1 MSHDQANKGAH
12 DPTSSDET
20 VPMTPVIAVTGVR
33 FEARIA
39 AGPGVT
45 VLCGSDPLYLRASLK
60 AALQRGASG
69 VISFGTAGGLAPDL
83 ATGDFVVASAIVKDQ
98 SRLFTDPVWSEHLL
112 RKLSRARQAEI
123 ASVDDPVAH
132 AADKRTLRGR
142 TGASA
147 VDMESFIAAGV
158 ATEHAVPFVACRVIL
173 DTADRTLPASALA
186 GFRRDGA
193 LDIAAVLLA
202 LLRRP
207 NELPDLIR
215 VGGEARTARAA
226 LAMAR
231 RQLGARFGCPD
242 AAS

>member
-1 MSHDQANKGAH
+1 M
-12 DPTSSDET
+12 TS
-20 VPMTPVIAVTGVR
+20 VIAVTGVR

-39 AGPGVT
+39 AGPDVA

-60 AALQRGASG
+60 AALRPGASG

-83 ATGDFVVASAIVKDQ
+83 KTGDIVVASAIVKDQ
-98 SRLFTDPVWSEHLL
+98 ARLFTDPVWSEILL
-112 RKLSRARQAEI
+112 RKVRARHAEI

-147 VDMESFIAAGV
+147 VDMESFIAASV
-158 ATEHAVPFVACRVIL
+158 ALEQAVPFVACRVII
-173 DTADRTLPASALA
+173 DPADRTLPASALA
-186 GFRRDGA
+186 GFRRDGT

-207 NELPDLIR
+207 GELPDLMR
-215 VGGEARTARAA
+215 VGAEARTARAA
-226 LAMAR
+226 LGLVRQRLGLRFAFPEMAER
-231 RQLGARFGCPD
+231 
-242 AAS
+242 

>member
-1 MSHDQANKGAH
+1 M
-12 DPTSSDET
+12 P
-20 VPMTPVIAVTGVR
+20 PVIAVTGVR

-45 VLCGSDPLYLRASLK
+45 VLCGSDPLTLRASLK

-69 VISFGTAGGLAPDL
+69 VISFGTAGGLSPDL
-83 ATGDFVVASAIVKDQ
+83 KTGDFVVASAIVKDQ
-98 SRLFTDPVWSEHLL
+98 ARLFTDPVWSETLL
-112 RKLSRARQAEI
+112 RKVRARHGEI

-158 ATEHAVPFVACRVIL
+158 ALEHAVPFAACRVIL
-173 DTADRTLPASALA
+173 DPAERTLPASALA
-186 GFRRDGA
+186 GFRRDGT
-193 LDIAAVLLA
+193 LSIAAVVA
-202 LLRRP
+202 SLLRRP
-207 NELPDLIR
+207 GDLPDLVR
-215 VGGEARTARAA
+215 VGAEARAARGA

-231 RQLGARFGCPD
+231 QQLGPRFGLP
-242 AAS
+242 A

>member
-1 MSHDQANKGAH
+1 MGYGISAMA
-12 DPTSSDET
+12 
-20 VPMTPVIAVTGVR
+20 PVIAVTGVR

-83 ATGDFVVASAIVKDQ
+83 KTGDFVVASAIVKDQ
-98 SRLFTDPVWSEHLL
+98 ARLFTDPVWSETLL
-112 RKLSRARQAEI
+112 RKVRARQGEI

-142 TGASA
+142 TG
-147 VDMESFIAAGV
+147 V
-158 ATEHAVPFVACRVIL
+158 ALEQAVPFVACRVIL
-173 DTADRTLPASALA
+173 DPAERTLPASALA
-186 GFRRDGA
+186 GFRRDGT
-193 LDIAAVLLA
+193 LNVAAVLA
-202 LLRRP
+202 SLLRRP
-207 NELPDLIR
+207 GDLPDLLR
-215 VGGEARTARAA
+215 VAAEARAARTA

-231 RQLGARFGCPD
+231 TRLGPRFGLPG
-242 AAS
+242 

>member
-1 MSHDQANKGAH
+1 MS
-12 DPTSSDET
+12 
-20 VPMTPVIAVTGVR
+20 PVIAVTGVR

-83 ATGDFVVASAIVKDQ
+83 KTGDFVVASAIVKDQ
-98 SRLFTDPVWSEHLL
+98 ARLFTDPVWSETLL
-112 RKLSRARQAEI
+112 RKVRARQGEI

-147 VDMESFIAAGV
+147 VDMESYLAAGV
-158 ATEHAVPFVACRVIL
+158 ALEQAVPFVACRVIL
-173 DTADRTLPASALA
+173 DPAERTLPASALA
-186 GFRRDGA
+186 GFRRDGT
-193 LDIAAVLLA
+193 LNVAAVLA
-202 LLRRP
+202 SLLSRP
-207 NELPDLIR
+207 GDLPDLLR
-215 VGGEARTARAA
+215 VGAEARAARTA

-231 RQLGARFGCPD
+231 ARLGPRFGLPG
-242 AAS
+242 